1 MPICFYCSLSFL
13 SYQSPSLDS
22 QDPCHWTSPGLVAA
36 IAPASVC
43 RLHKKTPSDTANSI
57 ISLYD
62 AVAQSRLWL
71 GHSETPTAN
80 SCSDCPSFSLGC
92 VLYAKMR
99 HLCTGL
105 AEHSSGRSGWVSPG
119 KHLSSPP
126 AMLSAWLKLSDE
138 SSILQKDDLS
148 IFIKSWESL
157 SVGSW

>member
-1 MPICFYCSLSFL
+1 MSDETHFCILIIPKSTPPRYSSGPAPGHLL
-13 SYQSPSLDS
+13 GLYQSLLLLLSVGFTRHRQTQQIPSFHCMTQL
-22 QDPCHWTSPGLVAA
+22 L
-36 IAPASVC
+36 
-43 RLHKKTPSDTANSI
+43 RLG
-57 ISLYD
+57 
-62 AVAQSRLWL
+62 L

-126 AMLSAWLKLSDE
+126 AMLSAWLKLGDV
-138 SSILQKDDLS
+138 SSILQKDDFS
-148 IFIKSWESL
+148 TFIKSWGSL